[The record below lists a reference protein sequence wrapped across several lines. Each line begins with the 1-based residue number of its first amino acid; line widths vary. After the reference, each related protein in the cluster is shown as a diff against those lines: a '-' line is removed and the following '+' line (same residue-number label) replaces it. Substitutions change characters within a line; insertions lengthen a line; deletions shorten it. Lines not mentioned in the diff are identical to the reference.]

1 MTATRNPAS
10 PCPCGTGRSYP
21 DCCGR
26 YHCGKAVP
34 QTAEQL
40 MRSRYAAYA
49 LCQVD
54 YLCRTTHPE
63 RRNSSLHGEI
73 SAWAAQVEFT
83 GLKILAVYQGQ
94 TDDKRGKVEFI
105 ADYRHRQQAAQLHEL
120 SRFRRYQGEWV
131 YFDGEIR

>member
-1 MTATRNPAS
+1 
-10 PCPCGTGRSYP
+10 
-21 DCCGR
+21 
-26 YHCGKAVP
+26 
-34 QTAEQL
+34 